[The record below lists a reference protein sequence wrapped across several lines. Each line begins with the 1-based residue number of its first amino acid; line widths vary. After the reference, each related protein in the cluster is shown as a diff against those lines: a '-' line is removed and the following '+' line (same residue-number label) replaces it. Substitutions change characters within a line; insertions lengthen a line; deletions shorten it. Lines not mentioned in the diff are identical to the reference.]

1 MDNTTQLSFDYNS
14 CFKSIYYQLYSN
26 SSTSRAERIVSDI
39 TKVLLCKLIA
49 EQDNIQNISSFSG
62 KELLRMLKEKYPQ
75 SCEQYDDFSLSNGDI
90 AVVLNTLSNIS
101 LFSEYSSLNEDFAK
115 QELENI
121 LTLVNVW
128 RYVLDNQPK
137 GCAIAYDS
145 KQKYR
150 KGTNYFCDTL
160 SKAVTAVNGTLLKGN
175 KHAYIIV
182 DYNMEEDNIQYEK
195 ESVY

>member
-49 EQDNIQNISSFSG
+49 EQDNIQDISSFSG

-75 SCEQYDDFSLSNGDI
+75 SCEQYDDFSLSDGDI

-101 LFSEYSSLNEDFAK
+101 L
-115 QELENI
+115 
-121 LTLVNVW
+121 
-128 RYVLDNQPK
+128 LDAPSHIIGDAFQAIIGPRIRGDK
-137 GCAIAYDS
+137 GQFFI
-145 KQKYR
+145 
-150 KGTNYFCDTL
+150 
-160 SKAVTAVNGTLLKGN
+160 
-175 KHAYIIV
+175 
-182 DYNMEEDNIQYEK
+182 
-195 ESVY
+195 

>member
-1 MDNTTQLSFDYNS
+1 MSFTRDVY
-14 CFKSIYYQLYSN
+14 KRQEY
-26 SSTSRAERIVSDI
+26 
-39 TKVLLCKLIA
+39 
-49 EQDNIQNISSFSG
+49 
-62 KELLRMLKEKYPQ
+62 EL
-75 SCEQYDDFSLSNGDI
+75 
-90 AVVLNTLSNIS
+90 

-150 KGTNYFCDTL
+150 RGTNYFCDTL
-160 SKAVTAVNGTLLKGN
+160 SKAVTAVNGTLLKGCLLYTSG
-175 KHAYIIV
+175 AFSI
-182 DYNMEEDNIQYEK
+182 
-195 ESVY
+195 